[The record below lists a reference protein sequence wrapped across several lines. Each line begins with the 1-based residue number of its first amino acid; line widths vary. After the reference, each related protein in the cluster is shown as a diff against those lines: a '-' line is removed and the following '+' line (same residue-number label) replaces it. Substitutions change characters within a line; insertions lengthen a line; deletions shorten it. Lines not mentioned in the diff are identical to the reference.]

1 MNKGA
6 RILVAEDE
14 ARISKLVCENLEAE
28 GYLVAAVGD
37 GTAALRAARD
47 SEWDLILLDI
57 MMPGPDGLEV
67 CRTLRKEGLHT
78 PVLFLT
84 ARDLTPDRV
93 AGLMAGADDY
103 LVKPFHLDEL
113 LSRVHAILRRTLW
126 NETPTR
132 HQFPLGNGWV
142 CLATQ
147 EALGADGKECALGNK
162 ECGILRLLIEAEGAI
177 VNREK
182 ILALVWE
189 NGERTTT
196 RTVDNYIVR
205 LRKIFEPEPD
215 TPQHFLTVRGVGY
228 RLRS

>member
-6 RILVAEDE
+6 RILVVEDE
-14 ARISKLVCENLEAE
+14 ARIAQLVCENLEAE

-47 SEWDLILLDI
+47 SAWDLILLDI

-78 PVLFLT
+78 PILFLT
-84 ARDLTPDRV
+84 ARDLPPDRV
-93 AGLMAGADDY
+93 TGLMAGADDY
-103 LVKPFHLDEL
+103 LIKPFHLDEL
-113 LSRVHAILRRTLW
+113 LSRVHAILRRTGW
-126 NETPTR
+126 DETPTR
-132 HQFPLGNGWV
+132 HQFLLGKGWV
-142 CLATQ
+142 SLTTQ
-147 EALGADGKECALGNK
+147 EALGVNGKECALGNK

-177 VNREK
+177 VSREK
-182 ILALVWE
+182 ILALVWDD
-189 NGERTTT
+189 GERTTP

-215 TPQHFLTVRGVGY
+215 TPQHLLTVRGVGY